1 MWHLSRQG
9 NKHKDQG
16 MTSIQDNIHEIRA
29 EVLLN
34 YLYPEMME
42 RWVAN
47 CKGTFYRN
55 YSEDIMRI
63 NEESGWVNLSRNG
76 MLKLLPQGL
85 ITTER
90 ELKGKDFKG
99 KYEELRRR
107 RGRLED
113 MLRPF
118 DTRML
123 RRGLKEEAR
132 LAELLENR
140 LDTFLK
146 TYFHIDRSAEK
157 NIYIRQMMALLPMVS
172 RRRGDI
178 RTLCDVLQVLL
189 GHRVT
194 MQTGIYNWS
203 EHRRDAQPMVEYRV
217 WMPSLANEEY
227 NEIQKQVEQLQ
238 QFLQE
243 WFIPFDTKCLIELK
257 CNRPASLGMG
267 LTLNYNTRTDEEH

>member
-1 MWHLSRQG
+1 MWNLNQQGSNRQ
-9 NKHKDQG
+9 QG
-16 MTSIQDNIHEIRA
+16 MASIQDTIHGIRA
-29 EVLLN
+29 EVMLN
-34 YLYPEMME
+34 YLYPEMTE

-63 NEESGWVNLSRNG
+63 DEEEGWVSLSRNG

-85 ITTER
+85 ITTEC
-90 ELKGKDFKG
+90 ELKGKDFKS

-107 RGRLED
+107 ESRLED

-118 DTRML
+118 DTRRL
-123 RRGLKEEAR
+123 RRSLKEEAR
-132 LAELLENR
+132 LAELLENK

-146 TYFHIDRSAEK
+146 TFFHIDRSAEK
-157 NIYIRQMMALLPMVS
+157 NIYIRQMMALLPMVN

-178 RTLCDVLQVLL
+178 MALCDVLYVLL

-194 MQTGIYNWS
+194 MKTGIYNWN
-203 EHRRDAQPMVEYRV
+203 EQRRDTQPMVEYQI
-217 WMPSLANEEY
+217 WMPSLTNKEY

-238 QFLQE
+238 LFLQE

>member
-1 MWHLSRQG
+1 MA
-9 NKHKDQG
+9 
-16 MTSIQDNIHEIRA
+16 TIQDNIHGIRA

-47 CKGTFYRN
+47 CKGSFYHN
-55 YSEDIMRI
+55 YSEDIMGI
-63 NEESGWVNLSRNG
+63 EEQEGWVSLSRNG
-76 MLKLLPQGL
+76 MLKLLPQGVF
-85 ITTER
+85 TTER
-90 ELKGKDFKG
+90 ELKGKDFKS

-118 DTRML
+118 DTRRL
-123 RRGLKEEAR
+123 RRSLREEAR

-140 LDTFLK
+140 LDIFLK
-146 TYFHIDRSAEK
+146 TYFHIDRSTEK
-157 NIYIRQMMALLPMVS
+157 NAYIRQMMALLPMVN

-178 RTLCDVLQVLL
+178 HALCDVLQVLF

-194 MQTGIYNWS
+194 MRTGIYNWS
-203 EHRRDAQPMVEYRV
+203 EHRRDAQPMVEYWV
-217 WMPSLANEEY
+217 WMPSLANDEH
-227 NEIQKQVEQLQ
+227 NEKQKQVEQLQ

-243 WFIPFDTKCLIELK
+243 WFIPFDTKFLIELK
-257 CNRPASLGMG
+257 CNRPASLGMD